1 MKDPFLPL
9 PIGWLRHP
17 LRLRLLQKD
26 VSHESRFFHLILV
39 VAESR
44 QPGRLVA
51 FDNRPKTVQDLSWDH
66 DRDLDSWNAFM
77 DFAEEIGLIEK
88 DGETWVITD
97 WKLFSRD
104 PVAEEKDRHRKQ
116 MERRD
121 AELEKLRSELQRMA
135 EEVESENSCPN
146 ISEDVQQR
154 PRASRSIQGRPK
166 PSKAV
171 QKTPPI
177 DIDLDL
183 EEDLDLQKDKRSDNT
198 ACAETALHLKASE
211 CPSGPPATWDA
222 RLFKKTCSIE
232 DVVTKGIRDYVTL
245 AKRCNVSPI
254 ATNSEMKMSLL
265 RILESGDWRKYEDDP
280 LVQLVA
286 LKMGINQAF
295 VLYSEGFCDEKSVCH
310 FAMQD
315 AERCLPAAKTISDIN
330 RDAID
335 LDEPLITPKE
345 AFKHIPTTLEKQLVD
360 TS

>member
-1 MKDPFLPL
+1 MKEPFLPL

-154 PRASRSIQGRPK
+154 PRASRSIQSRPK

-198 ACAETALHLKASE
+198 ACAETEPDLKAVES
-211 CPSGPPATWDA
+211 SSSPPATWDA
-222 RLFKKTCSIE
+222 RLFKKMCSKE
-232 DVVTKGIRDYVTL
+232 DCLSKAACDYAKL
-245 AKRCNVSPI
+245 AKRCKLSRVQTTSDI
-254 ATNSEMKMSLL
+254 QMSLL
-265 RILESGDWRKYEDDP
+265 RQLEAGAWVDYADDP
-280 LVQLVA
+280 LVQLIA
-286 LKMGINQAF
+286 LKMGINHAF
-295 VLYSEGFCDEKSVCH
+295 AVHSEGLCQEESVWFLALRESEK
-310 FAMQD
+310 
-315 AERCLPAAKTISDIN
+315 CLPTAKEICALN
-330 RDAID
+330 RDA
-335 LDEPLITPKE
+335 LSLNEPLITPKE
-345 AFKHIPTTLEKQLVD
+345 AFRHIPTTLEKQLVD